1 MKRRDF
7 IYKGIG
13 VGLLTGVGLHSNL
26 FGSVISGKTYGQA
39 APYDMIAIRGGEAEV
54 MFEKAIASLGGMKA
68 FVKPNQT
75 VVVKPNI
82 GWDSTP
88 EKGADTNPKLIAK
101 IIEHCFRAGAK
112 EVYVFDN
119 TCDNWQKCYSNSG
132 IEKAVKDAGGKIV
145 TGGSESMYQEV
156 GLDNAKSLKKAKV
169 HELILSS
176 DVFINVPILKHHN
189 STTVTA
195 AMKNLMGVVWD
206 RGHWHRNDLPQC
218 IADFPTFRKPDLNIL
233 DAYRVMKKNGPR
245 GVSIEDTI
253 TMKAQLIS
261 TDIVA
266 IDAAAIKLFG
276 VEPSSIAYMG
286 KAQELGVG
294 TMDLGSLNINR
305 LTV

>member
-13 VGLLTGVGLHSNL
+13 TGLLTSMGLHTSV
-26 FGSVISGKTYGQA
+26 FGSVSQA
-39 APYDMIAIRGGEAEV
+39 LGNASPFDMVAIRGGEAEV
-54 MFEKAIASLGGMKA
+54 MFEKAIASMGGMKA

-75 VVVKPNI
+75 VVLKPNI
-82 GWDSTP
+82 GWDSNP
-88 EKGADTNPKLIAK
+88 EKAADTNPKLVAK
-101 IIEHCFRAGAK
+101 IIEHCLRAGAK

-119 TCDNWQKCYSNSG
+119 TCDNWQKCYANSG

-156 GLDNAKSLKKAKV
+156 ELKGAKSLKKAKV
-169 HELILSS
+169 HELILSC
-176 DVFINVPILKHHN
+176 DVFINVPVLKHHS
-189 STTVTA
+189 STTVTS
-195 AMKNLMGVVWD
+195 AMKNMMGVVWD
-206 RGHWHRNDLPQC
+206 RGFWHRNDLPQC
-218 IADFPTFRKPDLNIL
+218 IADFPTFRKPDLNIV

-245 GVSIEDTI
+245 GVSLEDTV

-266 IDAAAIKLFG
+266 IDTAAVKLFG
-276 VEPSSIAYMG
+276 VDPSVITYLAKG
-286 KAQELGVG
+286 QELGIG
-294 TMDLGSLNINR
+294 TTNLESLKINR